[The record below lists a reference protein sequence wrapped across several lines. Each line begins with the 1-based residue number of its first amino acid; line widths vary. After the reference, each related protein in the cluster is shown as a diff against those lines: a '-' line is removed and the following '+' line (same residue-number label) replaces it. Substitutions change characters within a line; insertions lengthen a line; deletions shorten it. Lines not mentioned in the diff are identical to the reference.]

1 MTAPIPAATP
11 SRSQSTRRTPQR
23 FDQDGPEVD
32 RACGGCMFIISV
44 TSFVS
49 PKRTTPS
56 SLSSATGNIYRNPTM
71 YINIPFN
78 CDRRYYCLY

>member
-23 FDQDGPEVD
+23 FDQGGPEVD
-32 RACGGCMFIISV
+32 RAYGGCMFVISV

-71 YINIPFN
+71 YQNKYFN
-78 CDRRYYCLY
+78 YSCRYYFQY